1 MNTVAMNN
9 LWNYITG
16 LNLSARNRK
25 WLSERLVGTPPVA
38 KTKKKDSTLMTKEEF
53 FARIEEASKGPIY
66 EMRPD
71 ENLTEFLTR
80 QGYDL

>member
-66 EMRPD
+66 EC
-71 ENLTEFLTR
+71 ESAE
-80 QGYDL
+80 DLDRLIRSAV

>member
-1 MNTVAMNN
+1 MNN
-9 LWNYITG
+9 LWNYIAG

-25 WLSERLVGTPPVA
+25 WLSERLVSTPPVA

-66 EMRPD
+66 EC
-71 ENLTEFLTR
+71 ESVE
-80 QGYDL
+80 DLDRLIRSAV